1 MKTRNAFTL
10 IELLIVIGLLAA
22 LASVFFSHFSG
33 TKEEVAHD
41 PIVQKELSDIQRA
54 FHRMAVDCVLQRE
67 THYLKIAQYGLA
79 PLMANSLRTN
89 GTDNLNWQIAVWDD
103 ERGRGW
109 RGPYISSEGYREI
122 DPASVGQKSGS
133 RTERVPVLTTPHSD
147 SETDMYYYRVL
158 AVDIDG
164 KILAPADIDT
174 ADEVKKVDQFWVVFP
189 ETESW
194 GDNISSISE
203 SKRRRLLI
211 GD

>member
-1 MKTRNAFTL
+1 MCKRNGFTL

-22 LASVFFSHFSG
+22 LASVFFSHFTG

-54 FHRMAVDCVLQRE
+54 FHRMAVDCVLQRD

-79 PLMANSLRTN
+79 PLMANSLRTD
-89 GTDNLNWQIAVWDD
+89 GTDNTNWQFPIWDN

-122 DPASVGQKSGS
+122 DPSSVGQKSGN
-133 RTERVPVLTTPHSD
+133 RTERIPVLTSPHAQ
-147 SETDMYYYRVL
+147 SETDKYYYRVL
-158 AVDIDG
+158 AVDADG
-164 KILAPADIDT
+164 KILSPAEMDT
-174 ADEVKKVDQFWVVFP
+174 PDEVKNVDQFWVIFP

-194 GDNISSISE
+194 GENISSVPE
-203 SKRRRLLI
+203 TNRRRLLI